1 MELDDAN
8 AFDGASSPGPRYEYR
23 FTELGVP
30 QKVLLSGHEIIPKAS
45 SPEAPESPVSRL
57 SWQIADFNKYSPPP
71 TGPPLAQNED
81 DADIKTPLWGRLNWE
96 HEDVR
101 DAYQIDFRAPAP
113 PGPATPIPAGLGME
127 PLKLG
132 PERARFLDW
141 IEDMVRAD
149 GGKNEVS
156 QGSKGRSP
164 HAGRSSGTTQ
174 AGRSNASGS
183 SRDHDGRRPNTRS
196 AGANQAGGRD
206 DDDSDNDDRGK
217 KKAPLPFDP
226 VDSEDSEDSSDDEDD
241 TNKNSKETRR
251 TRSRTGEPKT
261 PPPKGRKSGNRS
273 SKRGSK
279 TPPENYRTP
288 RAPPGSSL
296 GGPNEGGRSNIQAP
310 SHQNPQTPPNRRSL
324 NRQSGEEYG
333 SPFDFSETPAPDVE
347 NRQEDRRTLRHRRQG
362 AQDSPTSRRPLRNL
376 PTPRHRGEA
385 DTIWVSPSSSS
396 SSDEPNEMGSAR
408 TLSSPPRTPRNAN
421 PDLRT
426 YTAQPPRRRERP
438 ISPARRPGA
447 HFAIYDS
454 NPSSRQASA
463 TSSGLSELSRTP
475 SLSADVHVQV
485 RPAVRARRGRGGRGR
500 GRERDARG
508 RFVRA
513 GEGVVRAA
521 RVKKFTKGTG
531 TRGGRGSVRG
541 GRGARGATRGG
552 RQTRSGVAPGVPIR
566 RSARLR
572 NRR

>member
-1 MELDDAN
+1 MELEDAN
-8 AFDGASSPGPRYEYR
+8 AFDGASGPSPRYEYR

-30 QKVLLSGHEIIPKAS
+30 QKVLLSGQEIIPKTS
-45 SPEAPESPVSRL
+45 SLEPPESPVSRL
-57 SWQIADFNKYSPPP
+57 SWQIADFSKYSPPP

-81 DADIKTPLWGRLNWE
+81 DADIKTPPWGKLNWE
-96 HEDVR
+96 HEDVQ
-101 DAYQIDFRAPAP
+101 DSYKIDFRAPAP
-113 PGPATPIPAGLGME
+113 PGPLPPVPAGLGME
-127 PLKLG
+127 PLKLD

-141 IEDMVRAD
+141 MEDLLRAN
-149 GGKNEVS
+149 GEKNGVS

-164 HAGRSSGTTQ
+164 HAGRSSGTTRP
-174 AGRSNASGS
+174 GKGNAPGS
-183 SRDHDGRRPNTRS
+183 SRYHDGRRPNTRS

-217 KKAPLPFDP
+217 KKAPLPSDP
-226 VDSEDSEDSSDDEDD
+226 VDSEDSEDSSDDEGN
-241 TNKNSKETRR
+241 TNKNAKRTRR

-261 PPPKGRKSGNRS
+261 PPPKGRRTGNKS

-296 GGPNEGGRSNIQAP
+296 GGPNEGGRSNIQVP

-333 SPFDFSETPAPDVE
+333 SPFDFSSTPAAGEE
-347 NRQEDRRTLRHRRQG
+347 NSQEDRRMLSYGRQG
-362 AQDSPTSRRPLRNL
+362 AQGSPTN
-376 PTPRHRGEA
+376 RG
-385 DTIWVSPSSSS
+385 P
-396 SSDEPNEMGSAR
+396 
-408 TLSSPPRTPRNAN
+408 
-421 PDLRT
+421 LRT
-426 YTAQPPRRRERP
+426 YATQPPWRRERP

-447 HFAIYDS
+447 HFPIYDS

-475 SLSADVHVQV
+475 SLPADVLVQV
-485 RPAVRARRGRGGRGR
+485 RPAARARRGRGRRGR

-521 RVKKFTKGTG
+521 RVKKSTRGAG
-531 TRGGRGSVRG
+531 TRGGRGSGRG
-541 GRGARGATRGG
+541 GRSASGATRGG
-552 RQTRSGVAPGVPIR
+552 RQTRSGVAPAVPTR

-572 NRR
+572 DRR